1 MDGQHSGRS
10 SGFRLRFVA
19 VSQVDTRYGDILRT
33 VDPVVLGSRVRS
45 ARIARGWTQSELAGV
60 TFSVGYVSRIETGS
74 RRPTL
79 SVLTTIAERLGLA
92 IEEVLQGASAAEV
105 DEIRLGLSYA
115 ELALQNG
122 ETVDAEHQAR
132 QYLVRAERACMSD
145 LVEQGR
151 FLVARAMESLGQLDE
166 AITEFESLLKSSTGL
181 SAIKCGIALSRCYRE
196 VGDLNLATE
205 IGERVR
211 PALFA
216 SGLERTDEAIQLA
229 MTVALAYIERG
240 DLSRAARICSDAI
253 RIAEEIAS
261 PAARGAAYWNASI
274 VYSERG
280 ETQAALVLAGR
291 ALALLGEGQDARNLA
306 RLRLEL
312 GRLQLNLEPP
322 NVTEALRQIQRGNSE
337 LRDTSASLVELA
349 HGNVVLAR
357 ALLLDGR
364 PEYAVEVA
372 LEARASIP
380 DEASLAMAEATIVH
394 GEALAELGQRDDA
407 REAYQGAA
415 QILTALGGADRWVA
429 QAWCE
434 LAELFEGLG
443 ELEAARAAFRG
454 AASASGLRVRVRERD
469 RVRTARD

>member
-1 MDGQHSGRS
+1 M
-10 SGFRLRFVA
+10 
-19 VSQVDTRYGDILRT
+19 SQVDTRYGDLLRT

-45 ARIARGWTQSELAGV
+45 ARIARGWTQSDLAGV

-74 RRPTL
+74 RRPTM
-79 SVLTTIAERLGLA
+79 SVLTAIAERLGIA
-92 IEEVLQGASAAEV
+92 VEEVLQGASAAEV

-122 ETVDAEHQAR
+122 EMIDAEHQAR
-132 QYLVRAERACMSD
+132 LYLARAESARMPD

-166 AITEFESLLKSSTGL
+166 AIGEFEALLETSTGL
-181 SAIKCGIALSRCYRE
+181 AAIRCGIALSRCYRE

-211 PALFA
+211 PQLVAG
-216 SGLERTDEAIQLA
+216 GLEHTDEAIQLA

-240 DLSRAARICSDAI
+240 DLSRAARICTDAI
-253 RIAEEIAS
+253 KVAEEIAS
-261 PAARGAAYWNASI
+261 PAARSSAYWNASI

-280 ETQAALVLAGR
+280 ETQAALALAGR

-312 GRLQLNLEPP
+312 GRLQLDLEPP
-322 NVTEALRQIQRGNSE
+322 NVAEALTQIERGTSE
-337 LRDTSASLVELA
+337 LRETSASPVDLA

-357 ALLLDGR
+357 ALLMDGR
-364 PEYAVEVA
+364 PEAAVEVA
-372 LEARASIP
+372 VEARSSVP
-380 DEASLAMAEATIVH
+380 AEAPLALAEAMIVH
-394 GEALAELGQRDDA
+394 GEALAELGQRDA
-407 REAYQGAA
+407 AFETFQQAA
-415 QILTALGGADRWVA
+415 QLLSTLAGADRWVA

-443 ELEAARAAFRG
+443 ESEAARAAFRS
-454 AASASGLRVRVRERD
+454 AASASGLRVRDRRPD
-469 RVRTARD
+469 RVAPGRD